1 MMKTIAVAQAEY
13 LGKYEIRFTF
23 SDHTVQ
29 TIDFGGFLNRSM
41 NPMTRKFLDKKL
53 FKSFKIEFGDVVWN
67 DYELCFPIQDLY
79 EGNVH

>member
-1 MMKTIAVAQAEY
+1 MKTIAITQAKY

-23 SDHTVQ
+23 SDQ
-29 TIDFGGFLNRSM
+29 TSRIIDFGGFLSHSN

-53 FKSFKIEFGDVVWN
+53 FKGFKIEFGDIVWN

-79 EGNVH
+79 EGNIL